1 MANLETNYLGLHLKN
16 PFIVGSSG
24 LTSTP
29 VQIKRL
35 EDAGASAVV
44 IKSIFEEEIQN
55 EYEHTLA
62 NEHEGHH
69 NDEFYDYFDYKI
81 KEQSLER
88 YSKLIYTAKKE
99 TDLKVIASI
108 NAVSSAEWASYA
120 AKFEEAGA
128 DALEINAFILPTR
141 INQTS
146 QEIEKVYFD
155 LVEHVLKYVEIPVSL
170 KIGNYFTGLAN
181 VISGLSK
188 TGIKGL
194 TLFNRTFHPDIDI
207 DEMKLAPAM
216 IFSSDS
222 EYLLPLRWIAL
233 MSGRINIDISAST
246 GIHTSTDAIKMLLA
260 GAKSVQVVSALYKH
274 GPTVITRMIEETE
287 KWMEKKGFSSIEEF
301 RGLANNAKVHDPA
314 FLERIQFMKYFGDRE
329 DIV

>member
-1 MANLETNYLGLHLKN
+1 MANLETNYLGLNLKN

-29 VQIKRL
+29 VQIKRYA
-35 EDAGASAVV
+35 EAGASAIV

-55 EYEHTLA
+55 EFEHTLA
-62 NEHEGHH
+62 TEHEGHH

-81 KEQSLER
+81 KEQSLEK
-88 YSKLIYTAKKE
+88 YSKLIYTVKNE

-108 NAVSSAEWASYA
+108 NAVSPSEWTSYA

-128 DALEINAFILPTR
+128 DAIEINAFLLPTR

-146 QEIEKVYFD
+146 EEIEKIYFD
-155 LVEHVLKYVEIPVSL
+155 LIDHVLKYVEIPVSL
-170 KIGNYFTGLAN
+170 KIGSYFSGMAN
-181 VISGLSK
+181 IISRLSK

-216 IFSSDS
+216 IFSSDY

-246 GIHTSTDAIKMLLA
+246 GIHTSSEAIKMLLA
-260 GAKSVQVVSALYKH
+260 GAKTVQVVSAIYKH
-274 GPTVITRMIEETE
+274 GPSVLTKMIEDTE
-287 KWMEKKGFSSIEEF
+287 KWMESKNFSSIEDF

>member
-1 MANLETNYLGLHLKN
+1 MANLETNYLGLKLKN

-29 VQIKRL
+29 VQIKRYA
-35 EDAGASAVV
+35 EAGASAVV
-44 IKSIFEEEIQN
+44 IKSIFEEEILN
-55 EYEHTLA
+55 EYEHTIA

-69 NDEFYDYFDYKI
+69 NNEFYDYFDYKI

-88 YSKLIYTAKKE
+88 YSKLIYTVKNE

-108 NAVSSAEWASYA
+108 NAVSTAEWASYA

-128 DALEINAFILPTR
+128 DALEINAFLLPTR
-141 INQTS
+141 INQSS
-146 QEIEKVYFD
+146 QEIEKVYFEIVD
-155 LVEHVLKYVEIPVSL
+155 HVLKFVNIPVSL
-170 KIGNYFTGLAN
+170 KIGSYFSGLAN
-181 VISGLSK
+181 VISELSK

-207 DEMKLAPAM
+207 EDMKLSPAM
-216 IFSSDS
+216 IFSSDY

-246 GIHTSTDAIKMLLA
+246 GIHTSTEAIKMLLA
-260 GAKSVQVVSALYKH
+260 GAKTVQVVSAIYKH
-274 GPTVITRMIEETE
+274 GPSVITKMIEETE
-287 KWMEKKGFSSIEEF
+287 MWMNSKNFNSVNDF
-301 RGLANNAKVHDPA
+301 RGLANNAQVHDPA
-314 FLERIQFMKYFGDRE
+314 FLERVQFMKYFGDRE
-329 DIV
+329 DII